1 MFPVET
7 AMWRRAVRRVLE
19 LVVAIAL
26 LVFIFVPG
34 THTGLRYLMA
44 AVVVLFLCLSVL
56 RKWP

>member
-7 AMWRRAVRRVLE
+7 ATWRRAVRRVLE

-26 LVFIFVPG
+26 LVFIFSPG
-34 THTGLRYLMA
+34 THTGLRYVMA
-44 AVVVLFLCLSVL
+44 AAVVLFLFLSVL

>member
-1 MFPVET
+1 
-7 AMWRRAVRRVLE
+7 MWRRAVRRVLE

-44 AVVVLFLCLSVL
+44 AVVVLFVFHAFGLASLVC
-56 RKWP
+56 